1 MRGGPAGVTAGAER
15 ASFGDAAHDVQWHAG
30 CCSGSSMVSRHVWI
44 AALWAFGC
52 GSPGQ
57 HIGDEIDGGDFVD
70 AMPAPVLPSRTV
82 VTEPPHGTVLTGD
95 PLGQTLHVAGLY
107 TDARSTLT
115 VQVLADPTDLTTW
128 TPIGTTTASEPSGD
142 RFSFAVDVTPVSAG
156 SERGRWPTGGIL
168 RLRVVDD
175 TGAALPHD
183 ASVPDETVLAVVDAT
198 GAPSAWTYLT
208 EKAPGSQDE
217 TTAYY
222 AAIGAPRS
230 LAAFQ
235 AKYGFGADDLG
246 AKYYNA
252 GDLGIGRDMHCRPTA
267 APAGGV
273 ACYVNNHG
281 TFGGMPGDALAR
293 LAAGGAPLATVA
305 MVYAPPLDQPNAV
318 QFMVFAGTGKLTS
331 HAQLDTHGDNK
342 TVPQN
347 CLNCH
352 GGRSR
357 YDATAH
363 AAVGARFLP
372 FDPAAFVFPSADPAL
387 TLGAQSAQLHAL
399 DTLVGTTSP
408 TLAMSDEIT
417 GMWGPGDI
425 FDAVY
430 VPLGWSATPSDQR
443 VYREVVAPY
452 CRSCHS
458 TFDRGGPSD
467 PATFATAASFRAAS
481 STIVARV
488 CGGGPHGMPTAEA
501 TANAMFSSSARA
513 LLLTWLA
520 APGACAP

>member
-1 MRGGPAGVTAGAER
+1 MAFRR
-15 ASFGDAAHDVQWHAG
+15 
-30 CCSGSSMVSRHVWI
+30 
-44 AALWAFGC
+44 LWFSVLLACGC

-57 HIGDEIDGGDFVD
+57 LIGDETDGGDIVD
-70 AMPAPVLPSRTV
+70 AMPAPVMPSRTV
-82 VTEPPHGTVLTGD
+82 VSQPPHGTVLTGD

-107 TDARSTLT
+107 TDSSSTLT
-115 VQVLADPTDLTTW
+115 VQVLADPADLTTW
-128 TPIGTTTASEPSGD
+128 TPIGTTMASEPSGE
-142 RFSFAVDVTPVSAG
+142 RFSFALDVTPVTSG
-156 SERGRWPTGGIL
+156 PERARWPTGGIL

-175 TGAALPHD
+175 AGAALPHD
-183 ASVPDETVLAVVDAT
+183 ASVPDETVLAVVDAAS
-198 GAPSAWTYLT
+198 APSAWTYLT
-208 EKAPGSQDE
+208 EKAPGTQGE

-222 AAIGAPRS
+222 AAIGAPKS
-230 LAAFQ
+230 LGAFQ

-252 GDLGIGRDMHCRPTA
+252 GDLGIGRDMHCRPTD

-273 ACYVNNHG
+273 ACYVNNYG
-281 TFGGMPGDALAR
+281 AFGGASGDALAR
-293 LAAGGAPLATVA
+293 LEAGGAPLATVA

-318 QFMVFAGTGKLTS
+318 QFMVFGANGKLTS
-331 HAQLDTHGDNK
+331 HAQLDAHGDNK

-352 GGRSR
+352 GGRAH

-372 FDPAAFVFPSADPAL
+372 FDPAAFVFPADDPAL
-387 TLGAQSAQLHAL
+387 TLGAQAAQLHAL

-408 TLAMSDEIT
+408 TLATSDELA

-430 VPLGWSATPSDQR
+430 VPLAWSNTPSDQR

-458 TFDRGGPSD
+458 TFDRGGAAD
-467 PATFATAASFRAAS
+467 PATFATAASFRAAAGG
-481 STIVARV
+481 IVTRV

-501 TANAMFSSSARA
+501 TATAMFSSSARA